1 MIPRLLHFVWVG
13 DESKTPH
20 QTINRW
26 RDLNPS
32 FEVKVWGNAD
42 LSSGW
47 QLADN
52 MRYFAS
58 KELCGVADCIRW
70 EALYRHGG
78 IALDADLEPSRAI
91 PDWML
96 EPEVW
101 ACWESELLRPGLVSN
116 GSVGAKPGN
125 PLIGQIVADLTEDE
139 PRGRRAWEFSGPVR
153 LTMTWQE
160 YQYRDLTIWPSQ
172 FFIPTHFAGLPYT
185 GAGPVFGHQ
194 DWKST
199 RGKW

>member
-1 MIPRLLHFVWVG
+1 MIPRILHFVWVG

-20 QTINRW
+20 KTIDRW

-70 EALYRHGG
+70 EVLYRQGG
-78 IALDADLEPSRAI
+78 IALDADLEASRAI

-116 GSVGAKPGN
+116 GSVGARPRN
-125 PLIGQIVADLTEDE
+125 PLIGQIISDLTKDK
-139 PRGRRAWEFSGPVR
+139 PMGRRAWEFSGPVR